1 MELTM
6 GEAIGIREL
15 RQNASEIVRN
25 LERGDSYTLT
35 VQGREVG
42 ELRLDKRSH
51 WVGWE
56 HAKRVF
62 DTSADPSW
70 ADDLQRIEGEIVDPW
85 ER

>member
-1 MELTM
+1 M
-6 GEAIGIREL
+6 GETIGIREL

-25 LERGDSYTLT
+25 LERGNSYTLT

-56 HAKRVF
+56 QAKRIF
-62 DTSADPSW
+62 DTPTDPRW
-70 ADDLQRIEGEIVDPW
+70 MEDLKLIDGELEDPW
-85 ER
+85 VR

>member
-1 MELTM
+1 M
-6 GEAIGIREL
+6 GETIGIREL

-56 HAKRVF
+56 QTKRIF
-62 DTSADPSW
+62 DTPADPSW
-70 ADDLQRIEGEIVDPW
+70 VGDLQLIDGELEDPW